1 MPRLSDGL
9 PLFIWEDVP
18 VSVLLVGGIERP
30 FADLSLATSAAIVA
44 FLTLIFGGLLVYAAP
59 NYAERTTQQIYDDPL
74 KSFAIGLVAVT
85 VTAFLVP
92 ALVAYEFIA
101 LAGVLLLFFSFFLVQ
116 IGFLAVGRLLT
127 DRWELVLCIAVL
139 VALFAGGVPWL
150 GLVVGIVLGSLGFG
164 AAILDYF
171 DDGKLWTEEPD
182 LTFGR

>member
-1 MPRLSDGL
+1 MPRLSDAL
-9 PLFIWEDVP
+9 RPSIWGDVP
-18 VSVLLVGGIERP
+18 TNVLFVWGIERP
-30 FADLSLATSAAIVA
+30 FADLSLTSSAAIVA

-59 NYAERTTQQIYDDPL
+59 NYAERTTQRIYDDPL
-74 KSFAIGLVAVT
+74 NSFAIGLVAVT

-92 ALVAYEFIA
+92 ALVSYDLVA

-127 DRWELVLCIAVL
+127 DRWMYVLGIAVL
-139 VALFAGGVPWL
+139 VALFTGGVPWL

-171 DDGKLWTEEPD
+171 GDGKLWTEEPD